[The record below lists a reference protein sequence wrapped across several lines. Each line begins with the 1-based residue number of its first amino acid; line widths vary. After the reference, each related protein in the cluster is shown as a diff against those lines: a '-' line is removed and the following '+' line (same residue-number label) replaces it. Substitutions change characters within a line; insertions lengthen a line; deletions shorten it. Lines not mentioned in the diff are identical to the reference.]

1 MSKKTSKR
9 SPGSRVQGPPL
20 DTEPAAPT
28 RGGRQSTPSVPSSE
42 QGGGQG
48 GGTRRPGAFGGVD
61 LTGASG
67 RVGERIEGGTDD
79 SGSVTDPN
87 WPRDL
92 RGRLSR
98 LGKAG
103 LEVAVE
109 LGRTRLPLEQ
119 VVNLEPGSL
128 VELEKLSGQ
137 AVDVRV
143 NGTLFGRGE
152 IVVVGEQMAVR
163 MTELLRPEE
172 MK

>member
-1 MSKKTSKR
+1 
-9 SPGSRVQGPPL
+9 
-20 DTEPAAPT
+20 
-28 RGGRQSTPSVPSSE
+28 
-42 QGGGQG
+42 
-48 GGTRRPGAFGGVD
+48 
-61 LTGASG
+61 
-67 RVGERIEGGTDD
+67 
-79 SGSVTDPN
+79 VT
-87 WPRDL
+87 
-92 RGRLSR
+92 
-98 LGKAG
+98 
-103 LEVAVE
+103 VE

>member
-1 MSKKTSKR
+1 
-9 SPGSRVQGPPL
+9 V
-20 DTEPAAPT
+20 A
-28 RGGRQSTPSVPSSE
+28 
-42 QGGGQG
+42 
-48 GGTRRPGAFGGVD
+48 
-61 LTGASG
+61 
-67 RVGERIEGGTDD
+67 
-79 SGSVTDPN
+79 DPN

-103 LEVAVE
+103 LEVTVE

-137 AVDVRV
+137 PVDVRV
-143 NGTLFGRGE
+143 NGTLFGKGE

>member
-1 MSKKTSKR
+1 MSKKKTGKNG
-9 SPGSRVQGPPL
+9 PESRVQSPKSK
-20 DTEPAAPT
+20 A
-28 RGGRQSTPSVPSSE
+28 
-42 QGGGQG
+42 QGTGQG
-48 GGTRRPGAFGGVD
+48 D
-61 LTGASG
+61 SG
-67 RVGERIEGGTDD
+67 RGTEDA
-79 SGSVTDPN
+79 GPVTDLN

-172 MK
+172 MKG

>member
-1 MSKKTSKR
+1 MT
-9 SPGSRVQGPPL
+9 
-20 DTEPAAPT
+20 
-28 RGGRQSTPSVPSSE
+28 
-42 QGGGQG
+42 
-48 GGTRRPGAFGGVD
+48 D
-61 LTGASG
+61 L
-67 RVGERIEGGTDD
+67 
-79 SGSVTDPN
+79 N

-172 MK
+172 MKG